1 MMSSSR
7 SELSKL
13 SVCDGQTDRIKVGR
27 PTVGIKGF
35 VILQQLDLIH
45 KQDNNHCSLMPI
57 NVNENEYSPR
67 FKLPG
72 RPLVVGCKSIK
83 SLWQSSKLFLTV

>member
-13 SVCDGQTDRIKVGR
+13 SVCDGQTDRIKVGG

-35 VILQQLDLIH
+35 VILQQLDLMH
-45 KQDNNHCSLMPI
+45 KDNNHCSLMSI
-57 NVNENEYSPR
+57 NVNEDEYKPQ
-67 FKLPG
+67 
-72 RPLVVGCKSIK
+72 V
-83 SLWQSSKLFLTV
+83 

>member
-13 SVCDGQTDRIKVGR
+13 SVCDGQTDRIKGGG

-35 VILQQLDLIH
+35 VILQQLDLMH
-45 KQDNNHCSLMPI
+45 KLDNNHRSLMSI
-57 NVNENEYSPR
+57 SVNENEYKP
-67 FKLPG
+67 
-72 RPLVVGCKSIK
+72 
-83 SLWQSSKLFLTV
+83 